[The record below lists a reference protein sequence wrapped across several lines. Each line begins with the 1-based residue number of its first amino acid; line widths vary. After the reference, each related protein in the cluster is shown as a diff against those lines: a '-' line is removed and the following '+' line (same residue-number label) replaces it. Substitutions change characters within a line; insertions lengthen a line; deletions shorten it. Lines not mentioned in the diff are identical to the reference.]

1 MKIQFFLLILSYSL
15 FILCR
20 SNMTTFA
27 NFSVNLYPSYK
38 ETIKEYILPENQKIW
53 KITVKMGDGFLI
65 KIFSNPTRGYNWYID
80 NIDEMKDSHILSCI
94 NLNVNLTGKFII
106 NRQFP
111 NYPGFFEFKFSS
123 VYKQDYITYN
133 RYEKIIF
140 IEKRQWEDI
149 NFRVV
154 ETRIYFR

>member
-1 MKIQFFLLILSYSL
+1 MKIQFFILILFYSL

-27 NFSVNLYPSYK
+27 NFSVNLNPSYK
-38 ETIKEYILPENQKIW
+38 ENIKEYILPENQKIW
-53 KITVKMGDGFLI
+53 NITVKMGDGFLI

-111 NYPGFFEFKFSS
+111 NYPGFFVFKFSS